1 MCSISHGNIGC
12 PQQERDTFLTKIT
25 TSLTIL
31 LIKVSFQV
39 TEILIIFFQ
48 VNELLRKYTHFY
60 KLTIQFMCLLLS
72 LCTIL
77 SSVPF
82 IFLKEIFIPTQMI
95 NNFTSDV
102 VCRGRNSRLRT
113 KNSRDNRCNSKI
125 IA

>member
-48 VNELLRKYTHFY
+48 VDELLRKYTHFY

-72 LCTIL
+72 
-77 SSVPF
+77 VHNF
-82 IFLKEIFIPTQMI
+82 II
-95 NNFTSDV
+95 NTLYIS
-102 VCRGRNSRLRT
+102 
-113 KNSRDNRCNSKI
+113 
-125 IA
+125 